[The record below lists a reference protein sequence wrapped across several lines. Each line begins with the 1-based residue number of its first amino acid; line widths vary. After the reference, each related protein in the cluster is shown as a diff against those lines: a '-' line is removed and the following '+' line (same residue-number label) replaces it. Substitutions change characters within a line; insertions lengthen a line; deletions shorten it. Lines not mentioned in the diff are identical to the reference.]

1 MSEIWETIGRFTY
14 FAWRVLKDLPAAF
27 QRPTD
32 LADHCFR
39 VGLGSLPLVAAAA
52 VSIGLVSWL
61 QTRSLLGD
69 FGSESLL
76 PGFIAVFVLVGMGPV
91 VTGLV
96 VAGQVGARLG
106 AELGS
111 MTITEQVHALEAL
124 GLSPIKHLAAGRVLA
139 VTLML
144 PLLTV
149 CLDVVALSAA
159 FAAEGLGGDVS
170 ARQYVSESFRFLT
183 LAQVVPATL
192 SSLAF
197 GLLIGLF
204 GCWFGFEAG
213 HGTEGVGK
221 ASTRS
226 VVAGMFGVL
235 AANVFWVQAT
245 SVFFS

>member
-1 MSEIWETIGRFTY
+1 MLHTLGRFTA
-14 FAWRVLKDLPAAF
+14 FAFRVLRSLPSAF
-27 QRPTD
+27 QRPAD
-32 LADHCFR
+32 LADQCLR
-39 VGLGSLPLVAAAA
+39 IGVGSLPLVAAAA

-61 QTRSLLGD
+61 QTRSLLGN
-69 FGSESLL
+69 FGSETLL

-91 VTGLV
+91 VTALV

-124 GLSPIKHLAAGRVLA
+124 GLSPIKHLAAARVLA

-149 CLDVVALSAA
+149 SLDAVALAAA

-170 ARQYVSESFRFLT
+170 ARQYMNESFRFLS
-183 LAQVVPATL
+183 LAKVVPATL
-192 SSLAF
+192 SSIVF
-197 GLLIGLF
+197 GLLIGLS

-213 HGTEGVGK
+213 HGTEGVGR

-235 AANVFWVQAT
+235 ASNVLWVRISAIL
-245 SVFFS
+245 FP